1 MPAAPV
7 LRESGCKGT
16 HFPAN
21 YKIFKHFFYGK
32 MKIFAFY
39 YKMGAGESTYT
50 LLYIIYADSEHL
62 HFPKIHLV
70 SHEALVTCPLG
81 PRGGVI
87 RASWECQEALVAK
100 SLGSFVYST
109 QFVFSKKKNNPAL

>member
-1 MPAAPV
+1 
-7 LRESGCKGT
+7 
-16 HFPAN
+16 
-21 YKIFKHFFYGK
+21 

-39 YKMGAGESTYT
+39 YKMRTGESTYT

-81 PRGGVI
+81 PRGGAI
-87 RASWECQEALVAK
+87 RPSWECHEALVAK
-100 SLGSFVYST
+100 SSGSFVYST
-109 QFVFSKKKNNPAL
+109 QFIFSKKKKCVNCCLIA